1 MSVFLAANDFMRHIS
16 VGGNQRGMVMRINWK
31 ILLQIAIATA
41 VALGVTYLQRRAGGP
56 GGGIVPGLLAFVIS
70 WLVIPAV
77 SNDIGRIRRWLGHSP
92 ISAARQISTP
102 EA

>member
-1 MSVFLAANDFMRHIS
+1 
-16 VGGNQRGMVMRINWK
+16 MRINWK

-41 VALGVTYLQRRAGGP
+41 VAFGVTYLQRRAGGP
-56 GGGIVPGLLAFVIS
+56 GGIVPGLLAFVIA

-77 SNDIGRIRRWLGHSP
+77 SNDIGRIRRWLGHSS
-92 ISAARQISTP
+92 ISAARPVSTP